1 MSCGEPDYPPI
12 GVCPTPL
19 SHSRSLA
26 ALSNA
31 PCIHTPLSRGV
42 LQPLRHL
49 ASQTNA
55 LIGRKHRTINFS
67 KRNEQK
73 DPENGIIKKQTL
85 IHCSTSLVWCRL
97 WRGVGRAGAV
107 ETLSLGSVS
116 LWLFSRFFFLY
127 GQLLSFCCFTT
138 RCCRRSI
145 PITLSLCSTPPHASP
160 LWTSVYFLVL
170 EHPNS

>member
-1 MSCGEPDYPPI
+1 MSCGEQPDYTPPPQPPHW
-12 GVCPTPL
+12 GVPHASLPL
-19 SHSRSLA
+19 SGTLA
-26 ALSNA
+26 LWRLALSTA

-85 IHCSTSLVWCRL
+85 IHCSSSLVWYGL
-97 WRGVGRAGAV
+97 WRGVRRVGAV

-116 LWLFSRFFFLY
+116 LLLFFPVFY
-127 GQLLSFCCFTT
+127 GQLLSFCCLTT
-138 RCCRRSI
+138 
-145 PITLSLCSTPPHASP
+145 P
-160 LWTSVYFLVL
+160 LPL
-170 EHPNS
+170 PA